1 LEKKKG
7 QDGEYMKEELEAI
20 KRQKQ
25 NELAKEI
32 ELLKLKEKD
41 EMSMLEKETIIR

>member
-1 LEKKKG
+1 
-7 QDGEYMKEELEAI
+7 MKEELEAI